1 MLSIN
6 LLTHVRSRKK
16 ADDETFNQYAR
27 IECDNGHKITKSW
40 EEDDLESF
48 CLLFKDEGYRFFDS
62 YFYNFK
68 IRQISKEF
76 DLLRLGKDYIINIEL
91 KHESNPERITRQ
103 LVQNRYYLSV
113 LQTPIHS
120 FTYIAR
126 ENQLYYLC
134 GDEIEKADP
143 GILAQLLRAQR
154 IRKIRDLNQ
163 LFTPDLFLVSPLL
176 SPMKFLR
183 DEYFLTDQQRMIKT
197 EILSDIDD
205 DRYRFYSISGYYG
218 TGKTLLAY
226 DLAKELMKTHRVGI
240 VHTGVISHKMA
251 VLKQNGYV
259 IIPSSE
265 IDTIDCASFDIIVVD
280 SSQRLDYR
288 QRQRMMKS
296 LRKNGVVGLITYDP
310 HSPDDLKQEFAALED
325 YGELRSFA
333 LTHRIRTNEH
343 MAGFLS
349 ALLNKNRDH
358 HIQHYKSVHLASV
371 EDDDQARE
379 MIAYLESQHYY
390 HVSLLFDNETDYDDY
405 EKKIISDEDI
415 AAKAFDR
422 VVITLDHHFYYD
434 EAGRL
439 KANNQRA
446 IRLLEE
452 TLERTR
458 FALYVV
464 IINNPLVFSAC
475 VSILGEYYE

>member
-6 LLTHVRSRKK
+6 LLTHIRSRKK

-48 CLLFKDEGYRFFDS
+48 CSLFKDESYRFFDS

-76 DLLRLGKDYIINIEL
+76 DLLRIGKDYIINIEL
-91 KHESNPERITRQ
+91 KHVSTPERITRQ
-103 LVQNRYYLSV
+103 LLQNRYYLSV
-113 LQTPIHS
+113 LKTPVHS
-120 FTYIAR
+120 FTYIAQTR
-126 ENQLYYLC
+126 TLYYLC
-134 GDEIEKADP
+134 DHDIEVADP
-143 GILAQLLRAQR
+143 AILAKLIKAQR
-154 IRKIRDLNQ
+154 IRKVRDLNQ
-163 LFTPDLFLVSPLL
+163 LFTPDLFLVSPN
-176 SPMKFLR
+176 STPMKFLR
-183 DEYFLTDQQRMIKT
+183 NEYFLTDQQRMIRN
-197 EILSDIDD
+197 EILNDITDD
-205 DRYRFYSISGYYG
+205 HYRFYSISGYYG

-226 DLAKELMKTHRVGI
+226 DLAKELMKMRRVGI
-240 VHTGVISHKMA
+240 IHTGVISHKMA
-251 VLKQNGYV
+251 VLRQNGYAM
-259 IIPSSE
+259 ISLAE
-265 IDTIDCASFDIIVVD
+265 IDTIDYASYDIIVVD
-280 SSQRLDYR
+280 SAQRLDYI

-310 HSPDDLKQEFAALED
+310 HGPDDLKQEFATLED

-358 HIQHYKSVHLASV
+358 HIVHYKSIHLAAV
-371 EDDDQARE
+371 ENKAQAQE
-379 MIAYLESQHYY
+379 MIAYLETRRYY
-390 HVSLLFDNETDYDDY
+390 YVPLSFDSNQDYVEY
-405 EKKIISDEDI
+405 EKKITGDEDL

-422 VVITLDHHFYYD
+422 VVISLDHHFYYD

-439 KANNQRA
+439 KADYSS

-458 FALYVV
+458 FALYIIVV
-464 IINNPLVFSAC
+464 DNPSVFSTC